1 VRVGIRTERSPNTIF
16 HYTCNGNSS
25 LQSTKLLLRKGYVN
39 QPIGEVCSG
48 VVRVA
53 FNQWGAYSEWDPVF
67 EVDMENEKMV
77 EYEPCFGCV
86 WDYEILNS
94 FFATYELTPTW
105 QDCNETWGWLDE
117 ETGLWNG
124 AVRAVG

>member
-1 VRVGIRTERSPNTIF
+1 M
-16 HYTCNGNSS
+16 
-25 LQSTKLLLRKGYVN
+25 
-39 QPIGEVCSG
+39 
-48 VVRVA
+48 VRVA
-53 FNQWGAYSEWDPVF
+53 FNQYPGFF
-67 EVDMENEKMV
+67 EMDMENNEKMV
-77 EYEPCFGCV
+77 EYELRFGNV

-94 FFATYELTPTW
+94 FFATYGLTPTW